1 MKPQAPMQYTSVPGK
16 KGNGQDML
24 TSSGAGDVEALNKI
38 LNNINVQ
45 TKKNDLQATEGKLP
59 RKHIPIYL

>member
-1 MKPQAPMQYTSVPGK
+1 M
-16 KGNGQDML
+16 

-45 TKKNDLQATEGKLP
+45 TKRNDLSSNDGKLP
-59 RKHIPIYL
+59 RKLDILLHNI